1 MENTCWWID
10 QKRNKPLVVCVW
22 YLFHILAFDLKIFIH
37 IKWYGIWTKSAS
49 VPSRDLFCLVFSFIS
64 QSHWIRFSYLF
75 FFLLLYLFDLDL
87 MTHLQWNYFI
97 IKLIATEKLTSFYS
111 VLLDLSLGFP
121 LLLIFEQR
129 KEIQNEGS
137 PFVQWLT
144 LTSEMKDCNGALP

>member
-1 MENTCWWID
+1 
-10 QKRNKPLVVCVW
+10 
-22 YLFHILAFDLKIFIH
+22 
-37 IKWYGIWTKSAS
+37 
-49 VPSRDLFCLVFSFIS
+49 
-64 QSHWIRFSYLF
+64 
-75 FFLLLYLFDLDL
+75 